1 MKKRWLRAVAFTVL
15 VCLLPALLL
24 TVSASLPHLYSE
36 SYYAELAPLT
46 ERLDRAQGKK
56 IVLVG
61 GSNIAFGV
69 DVSLLEEL
77 LAEKGYAY
85 TVCPY
90 GLYAAVGCSAMLS
103 LSEDA
108 LREGDLVILA
118 VEPTDETMS
127 SYFGA
132 SAFLKCA
139 EDAPWLLTRLN
150 AEQRSA
156 ALGNY
161 ISYLQERFAIVR
173 SGSYPQAEGVYS
185 RAAFGENGNLDYPR
199 EGNLMAL
206 GFDTAEPVDLRN
218 VQIEEAFAEQ
228 VNDYSRAAAR
238 KGAQLWLSFSPVDR
252 SALTEDSE
260 EALYAFFTRCREA
273 FDCPVISD
281 PRRYVLDAAW
291 FYDSNF
297 HLNSAGAQL
306 RTVLLAEDIL
316 AQLGCCEAVNYSLPS
331 APSSA
336 YRAAEA
342 AGDASSFLLE
352 PIAGGAGWQVT
363 GLSGEGREKTSLT
376 LPASYEG
383 KPVVG
388 FAAGAFDGAESLEEL
403 RLPESIETIP
413 DFAFAGCPALR
424 RLVLLHEKAPCGV
437 SAQSF
442 AGADALRVYVPAAA
456 FPMYRDGYGCQANP
470 WSEYLD
476 RIYSY

>member
-1 MKKRWLRAVAFTVL
+1 MKKRWLRIVAFLLL

-24 TVSASLPHLYSE
+24 TVGASLPRLYSE

-56 IVLVG
+56 LVLIG

-69 DVSLLEEL
+69 DVPLLERL
-77 LAEKGYAY
+77 LAEKGFDYA
-85 TVCPY
+85 VCPY

-103 LSEDA
+103 ISEDA
-108 LREGDLVILA
+108 LNEGDIVILA

-127 SYFGA
+127 TYFGA
-132 SAFLKCA
+132 SAFLKCT
-139 EDAPWLLTRLN
+139 EGAPRLLPRLN
-150 AEQRSA
+150 AEQRRA

-161 ISYLQERFAIVR
+161 VPYLQERFAIVT
-173 SGSYPQAEGVYS
+173 SGEYPRAEGVYS
-185 RAAFGENGNLDYPR
+185 CAAFGADGNLDYLR

-218 VQIEEAFAEQ
+218 VQIEAAFADQ
-228 VNDYSRAAAR
+228 VNDYCRAAER
-238 KGAQLWLSFSPVDR
+238 KGAQVLLSFSPVNR
-252 SALTEDSE
+252 SALTEASE
-260 EALYAFFTRCREA
+260 DALYAFFTRCCQA

-281 PRRYVLDAAW
+281 PGRYVLDAAW

-297 HLNSAGAQL
+297 HLNSAGARL
-306 RTVLLAEDIL
+306 RTVLLAEDLL
-316 AQLGCCEAVNYSLPS
+316 AQLGCCEAVEYPLPA
-331 APSSA
+331 APASA

-342 AGDASSFLLE
+342 NSVAADFLLE
-352 PIAGGAGWQVT
+352 PVAGGAGWQVS
-363 GLSGEGREKTSLT
+363 GLSGEGKEKASLT

-388 FAAGAFDGAESLEEL
+388 FAAGAFDGADRLEEL

-413 DFAFAGCPALR
+413 DFAFTDCPSLK

-456 FPMYRDGYGCQANP
+456 FPMYRDGYGCEENP
-470 WSEYLD
+470 WAVWLD
-476 RIYSY
+476 RIFSY